1 MLNARKIKKTTGE
14 NIVKLTRKVRPGM
27 TTSPGAKE
35 SAEKAAAI
43 MQNGKAP
50 AARVSAKTVLICRAA
65 IIAALYVVLTYLSN
79 IFGLASGAIQ
89 LRLSEA
95 LCVLPYFSFIAVPGL
110 TIGCLI
116 SNILFGVSF
125 YDVIFGTL
133 ATAIGAVASY
143 YIRKYKFAVPIP
155 AVLANAII
163 VPLVL
168 RISGMSEDGFIYLML
183 TVGTGELLACCAL
196 GIPLMLVLEKYGSRI
211 FDKNFI

>member
-1 MLNARKIKKTTGE
+1 M
-14 NIVKLTRKVRPGM
+14 KLTRKVRPGM

-43 MQNGKAP
+43 MQTESPCGTGKCE
-50 AARVSAKTVLICRAA
+50 TVLICRAA
-65 IIAALYVVLTYLSN
+65 IIALLCSTNVF
-79 IFGLASGAIQ
+79 IEHFGLASGAIQ

-125 YDVIFGTL
+125 TTSFLERLQRRL
-133 ATAIGAVASY
+133 APSLLIIYENINSLSQY
-143 YIRKYKFAVPIP
+143 P
-155 AVLANAII
+155 AFSKCYNCS
-163 VPLVL
+163 LVL

>member
-1 MLNARKIKKTTGE
+1 M
-14 NIVKLTRKVRPGM
+14 
-27 TTSPGAKE
+27 
-35 SAEKAAAI
+35 
-43 MQNGKAP
+43 
-50 AARVSAKTVLICRAA
+50 
-65 IIAALYVVLTYLSN
+65 
-79 IFGLASGAIQ
+79 
-89 LRLSEA
+89 
-95 LCVLPYFSFIAVPGL
+95 PYFSFIAVPGL

-183 TVGTGELLACCAL
+183 TVGWRAFSLLCL
-196 GIPLMLVLEKYGSRI
+196 GIPLMLVLEKYGSGI